1 MTDLDAFPDVDRTPA
16 PVDGKPHVVIVGA
29 GFGGLACARKLGG
42 ADVRVTVV
50 DRRNYH
56 LFVPLLYQVA
66 TAALSPAEISSP
78 VRSVLAR
85 HANIDSVMAE
95 VSGVDLAARRLRLSD
110 GGYLPYDILI
120 LATGSAYNYFGHDE
134 WAAHAPGL
142 KTIENARAIRAD
154 LLRAFEEAETCSDP
168 ERRQAL
174 LTTVIVGGGPT
185 GVEMAGAIA
194 ELARYTLARD
204 FRRIDP
210 SSASVILIEAGG
222 KVLSAF
228 PDPLPA
234 YALRRLEKMGVEVR
248 LNTMVEAIEA
258 DSVMASGQR
267 IPAANIIWG
276 AGIRASAGAEWIG
289 VKPDRIGRIPVNA
302 DLSVPGHPEV
312 YALGDV
318 AAFEQDGGPV
328 PALAQVARQQ
338 GEHLGRELRRTLTRG
353 GKVRPYRYETRGDTA
368 VIGRH
373 AAVYSYKRWKMTGP
387 FAWLLWAIVHVFL
400 LIGVDKRI
408 LVATEWVWRYLTY
421 ERGARLID

>member
-1 MTDLDAFPDVDRTPA
+1 MTDATRDFDRTPA
-16 PVDGKPHVVIVGA
+16 PVNGKPHVVIVGA
-29 GFGGLACARKLGG
+29 GFAGLACARKLGG
-42 ADVRVTVV
+42 ADIRVTVV

-78 VRSVLAR
+78 IRGVLAR
-85 HANIDSVMAE
+85 HSNIDIIMAE
-95 VSGVDLAARRLRLSD
+95 VSGVDREARRLLLAD
-110 GGYLPYDILI
+110 GGYVPYDVLI

-142 KTIENARAIRAD
+142 KTIENARTIRAD
-154 LLRAFEEAETCSDP
+154 LLRAFEEAETCNDP
-168 ERRQAL
+168 ERRKAL
-174 LTTVIVGGGPT
+174 LTTVVVGGGPT

-194 ELARYTLARD
+194 ELARYTLAKD

-210 SSASVILIEAGG
+210 SSASVILIEAGQ
-222 KVLSAF
+222 KILTAF
-228 PDPLPA
+228 PEPLPT
-234 YALRRLEKMGVEVR
+234 YALNRLRHVGVEVR
-248 LNTMVEAIEA
+248 LGAMVEAIDA
-258 DSVMASGQR
+258 DGVTASGER
-267 IPAANIIWG
+267 IPAANVIWG
-276 AGIRASAGAEWIG
+276 AGIRASAGAAWIG
-289 VKPDRIGRIPVNA
+289 AEADRIGRIRVNP
-302 DLSVPGHPEV
+302 DLSVPGHPEI

-318 AAFEQDGGPV
+318 AAFEQDGGFV

-338 GEHLGRELRRTLTRG
+338 GEHLGKEIRRTLGRG
-353 GKVRPYRYETRGDTA
+353 GAVKPYRYETRGDTA

-373 AAVYSYKRWKMTGP
+373 AAVYAYKGLKMKGP
-387 FAWLLWAIVHVFL
+387 LAWIFWAIVHVFL

>member
-1 MTDLDAFPDVDRTPA
+1 MTQESKDFDRTPA
-16 PVDGKPHVVIVGA
+16 PVNGKPHVVIVGA
-29 GFGGLACARKLGG
+29 GFAGLACARKLGG

-78 VRSVLAR
+78 VRGVLAR
-85 HANIDSVMAE
+85 HSNIDIIMAE
-95 VSGVDLAARRLRLSD
+95 VSGVDREARRLLLAD
-110 GGYLPYDILI
+110 GGYVPYDVLI

-134 WAAHAPGL
+134 WAVHAPGL
-142 KTIENARAIRAD
+142 KTIENARTIRAS
-154 LLRAFEEAETCSDP
+154 LLRAFEEAETCNDP
-168 ERRQAL
+168 VRRKGL
-174 LTTVIVGGGPT
+174 LTTVVVGGGPT
-185 GVEMAGAIA
+185 GVEMAGAIS
-194 ELARYTLARD
+194 ELARYTLAKD

-210 SSASVILIEAGG
+210 SAASVILIEAGP
-222 KVLSAF
+222 KILTAF
-228 PDPLPA
+228 PEPLPT
-234 YALRRLEKMGVEVR
+234 YALNRLRHIGVDVR
-248 LNTMVEAIEA
+248 TNTMVEAIDAEG
-258 DSVMASGQR
+258 VTASGEH
-267 IPAANIIWG
+267 IPAANVIWG
-276 AGIRASAGAEWIG
+276 AGIRASAGAAWLGAEA
-289 VKPDRIGRIPVNA
+289 DRIGRIRVKP

-318 AAFEQDGGPV
+318 AAFEQDGGPL

-338 GEHLGRELRRTLTRG
+338 GEHLGKELRRTLGRG
-353 GKVRPYRYETRGDTA
+353 GSVRPYRYETRGDTA

-373 AAVYSYKRWKMTGP
+373 AAVYSYKNLKMKGP
-387 FAWLLWAIVHVFL
+387 LAWIFWAIVHVFL